1 MLDYSAERKVG
12 AGDCVRYVK
21 QFDADN
27 NVKIVTMKEL
37 YVMYKQLAIYHH
49 GVFFYSIV
57 VVQWSYIQSITVA
70 ATKTIDSHELLSRSQ
85 MNTTVIIIVYYQDIL
100 ILCFT
105 VMC

>member
-70 ATKTIDSHELLSRSQ
+70 ATKTIDSLHTYT
-85 MNTTVIIIVYYQDIL
+85 NYYL
-100 ILCFT
+100 VLK
-105 VMC
+105 